1 MKGLEQKKE
10 LILQRELLF
19 ANEIGSIVFEKPK
32 VSFWMIL
39 IPILFLYFVYRMQK
53 FKNGRLKF
61 NEEFMVSRRRAME
74 IAFESVKTRS
84 KPNIDQAVREI
95 GLSDALEKPYAS
107 WLRVLVDYYTDILSA
122 EGDSLESLT
131 RSAYRGKTEYLLNL
145 NRINSVEKEFYA
157 ALKPRMAD
165 AEGADEIIAIIQR
178 ESQRLRRDLADSMY
192 A

>member
-165 AEGADEIIAIIQR
+165 TEGADEIIAIIQR

>member
-74 IAFESVKTRS
+74 IAFESVKTGS